1 MRKRFLVNNSMY
13 LPQPLL
19 IERSLQKGSMSQLFS
34 KDIVIEEPEKPLQS
48 FHSLDLSVLN
58 KSLHFV
64 QQNTTV
70 NKEFEQMNLTRA
82 SQRLQNQVQVQTNQ
96 LKQMFDYDL
105 DRNTL
110 LKRRAKLFSPSRF
123 RK

>member
-34 KDIVIEEPEKPLQS
+34 KDALDPPEKPLKQ
-48 FHSLDLSVLN
+48 FHSVDLSALN
-58 KSLHFV
+58 KSIHFV
-64 QQNTTV
+64 QQNTTI